1 MFFATDFSIFSR
13 EELRKVKTMELKLT
27 HEKPYEPTDKR
38 DEATK
43 TWYNDDVQQSIL
55 FENV

>member
-27 HEKPYEPTDKR
+27 DEKPDEPTDKR
-38 DEATK
+38 DEATQ
-43 TWYNDDVQQSIL
+43 T
-55 FENV
+55 